1 MSKSIA
7 DGSKSK
13 DNARKKDNKR
23 RLDQGALT

>member
-1 MSKSIA
+1 MSESIA